1 MFQLVFVHRVPTST
15 TTATGR
21 KFPNLGELKLSKNYF
36 IICLKFSSLRM
47 RREFV
52 FESGVG
58 RLAAQLMQSAY
69 SVFYHEHVLNKEPGH
84 LSFSLSLPMSLLIIT
99 VIVNVI
105 VIDTVIFMVTV
116 FLIVI
121 SIGMATF
128 TAIVPAI
135 FTVLVTCPC
144 HCHCSCHC
152 PCPCHLSLSL
162 SLLLSLSLPM
172 SLSLSLSLA
181 LSSSMSLA
189 LSL

>member
-84 LSFSLSLPMSLLIIT
+84 LSFSLSFRLSISFFYFMCLPSIPPSSRIYSTLNISMTSKEMHSSKPSLL
-99 VIVNVI
+99 
-105 VIDTVIFMVTV
+105 
-116 FLIVI
+116 
-121 SIGMATF
+121 
-128 TAIVPAI
+128 
-135 FTVLVTCPC
+135 
-144 HCHCSCHC
+144 
-152 PCPCHLSLSL
+152 
-162 SLLLSLSLPM
+162 
-172 SLSLSLSLA
+172 
-181 LSSSMSLA
+181 
-189 LSL
+189 

>member
-99 VIVNVI
+99 VIV
-105 VIDTVIFMVTV
+105 IDTVIFMVTV

-135 FTVLVTCPC
+135 FTVLVTCPF

-181 LSSSMSLA
+181 LSSSMS
-189 LSL
+189 